1 MKKEV
6 LQIRLPTELKEKLRA
21 ISEQRGVSIN
31 SIIVQAL
38 WNMTEG

>member
-6 LQIRLPTELKEKLRA
+6 LQIRLPIELKEKLREMA
-21 ISEQRGVSIN
+21 ERRGVSIN

-38 WNMTEG
+38 WKVIE